1 MPCFSILSNFGD
13 MGMLSKITRLRKN
26 RKFDYNPRYYDGK
39 GKGNPFKMEPK
50 FDQFRSTLD
59 TSRGLKRKINRALED
74 AKRKGDRNL
83 RIRMLV
89 ILAILLLI
97 FLYIIDFDLSI
108 FYSS

>member
-1 MPCFSILSNFGD
+1 

-26 RKFDYNPRYYDGK
+26 RQYGYSPRYYDDK
-39 GKGNPFKMEPK
+39 GKSSPYKMEPK

-83 RIRMLV
+83 KIRMAV
-89 ILAILLLI
+89 ILAVLILI

-108 FYSS
+108 FFSS